1 MPIIRAGVVGSP
13 AKHSL
18 SPLIHGAWLKAA
30 GIAGEYALFD
40 IPADGLEAF
49 LHRAPAEGLRGV
61 NVTLP
66 FKEQAL
72 IAADTTSEAAQLA
85 GAANLLIFEDGGI
98 RAGNTDGVGLI
109 HALGVQAP
117 GLDYIHR
124 PVVLMGAGGAA
135 KGAAAALA
143 NAGCHEIRIVN
154 RTPARA
160 HQLAVEL
167 MLDFDTDVMH
177 WDFDSAL
184 EGAGLLI
191 NAATAGMGGQDDRK
205 LDLSP
210 AGGDLVVMDMVYAP
224 LVTPLLA
231 AAKARG
237 LRTVDGLEMLIGQA
251 IPSFEAFFGQ
261 KPPAGVDVRALALAE
276 LERRA

>member
-1 MPIIRAGVVGSP
+1 
-13 AKHSL
+13 
-18 SPLIHGAWLKAA
+18 
-30 GIAGEYALFD
+30 
-40 IPADGLEAF
+40 
-49 LHRAPAEGLRGV
+49 
-61 NVTLP
+61 
-66 FKEQAL
+66 
-72 IAADTTSEAAQLA
+72 
-85 GAANLLIFEDGGI
+85 
-98 RAGNTDGVGLI
+98 
-109 HALGVQAP
+109 
-117 GLDYIHR
+117 
-124 PVVLMGAGGAA
+124 
-135 KGAAAALA
+135 
-143 NAGCHEIRIVN
+143 
-154 RTPARA
+154 
-160 HQLAVEL
+160 